1 MRTLFARATAV
12 AASAMLASAAL
23 ALPAY
28 ADVKT
33 FPDAGGH
40 ITAIK
45 VSHAPVNI
53 AVKATDAE
61 MTIETFYTFWLDT
74 DSSDPGPEYKTK
86 IFPDSDGMFLS
97 SVGRDRRRR
106 YQDRLRRV
114 PCSGRYV
121 WTRVCQDHRAAQL
134 RRYAGPGPSHD
145 PGLLRG
151 TRPGHHRL
159 GTRHEEVHRRGE
171 RLIATTKGVSYV

>member
-12 AASAMLASAAL
+12 AASAMLASAAF
-23 ALPAY
+23 ALPAS

-97 SVGRDRRRR
+97 SVDEIGDAGTKIDCDGFRAQADT
-106 YQDRLRRV
+106 
-114 PCSGRYV
+114 V
-121 WTRVCQDHRAAQL
+121 WTRALSRSPCRAAASV
-134 RRYAGPGPSHD
+134 RR
-145 PGLLRG
+145 
-151 TRPGHHRL
+151 TRSESRSG
-159 GTRHEEVHRRGE
+159 
-171 RLIATTKGVSYV
+171 ATTRCQARTSSTGHQARRSSPAR

>member
-12 AASAMLASAAL
+12 AASAILTSAAF
-23 ALPAY
+23 ALPAS
-28 ADVKT
+28 ADVRT

-61 MTIETFYTFWLDT
+61 MTIGTVYTFWLDT

-97 SVGRDRRRR
+97 SVDEIGDAGNKI
-106 YQDRLRRV
+106 D
-114 PCSGRYV
+114 CDGF
-121 WTRVCQDHRAAQL
+121 RAQADTS
-134 RRYAGPGPSHD
+134 GPGFVKITVPRSCVGTPD
-145 PGLLRG
+145 SVRVTIRGYYAVPGPNIIDWAPG
-151 TRPGHHRL
+151 TKKFTGA
-159 GTRHEEVHRRGE
+159 VN
-171 RLIATTKGVSYV
+171 V